1 MHITEF
7 SDWLG
12 TRLFCRFEL
21 SCIQVACGFYCVAS
35 LNSPMSGERP
45 GKVFNPER
53 TISNLS
59 GNAYIWNP
67 SRRLAR
73 SNGREPH
80 AVGFRRSGAAP
91 SDSGLTGSAIHQ
103 RGRDDPCGHVCGS
116 AYIGDEAPL
125 PSPGTAGCNAAC
137 GLAYWCFATLPLSSE
152 TKDCPAG
159 VAFTAVPE
167 TISFALTSLP

>member
-1 MHITEF
+1 
-7 SDWLG
+7 
-12 TRLFCRFEL
+12 
-21 SCIQVACGFYCVAS
+21 
-35 LNSPMSGERP
+35 MSGDRR
-45 GKVFNPER
+45 GKAFNPER
-53 TISNLS
+53 TMSDLT

-67 SRRLAR
+67 SRRLAG

-80 AVGFRRSGAAP
+80 AVGFRRSGAAR
-91 SDSGLTGSAIHQ
+91 SDSGLTGSVIHQ
-103 RGRDDPCGHVCGS
+103 RRRDDECGHVCGS
-116 AYIGDEAPL
+116 VSIGGEVPL

-137 GLAYWCFATLPLSSE
+137 GLSYWCFATLPLSSE